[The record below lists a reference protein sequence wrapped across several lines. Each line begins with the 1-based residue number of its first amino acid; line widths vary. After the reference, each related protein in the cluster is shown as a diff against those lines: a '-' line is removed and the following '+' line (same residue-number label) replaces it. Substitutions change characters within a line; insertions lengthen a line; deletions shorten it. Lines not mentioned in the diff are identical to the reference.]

1 MNFGRWKGLVNRY
14 LINGVILVIAWGG
27 MFRRSFNCD
36 TLAHM
41 VNTKGDMAIMMS
53 HGRYLVALQDWLLYQ
68 VGLSTTTHTGI
79 TAMAEV
85 ALLALAVCILQR
97 CFEDKII
104 NPSGI
109 YEQLAW
115 ISISSLVFSN
125 VLFAESFMFGECALM
140 FGMAYL
146 LATVGIWAFTRKK
159 YLWAFLFS
167 SFRRWNTRQRSSM
180 QQLFFPHGSL
190 SIMNAGL
197 QKELWLWKSSVE

>member
-104 NPSGI
+104 NPYGI

-159 YLWAFLFS
+159 YLWAFLFFFLS
-167 SFRRWNTRQRSSM
+167 AAGGGAKSPPPHRLSCNLTETRKFNLYARY
-180 QQLFFPHGSL
+180 
-190 SIMNAGL
+190 
-197 QKELWLWKSSVE
+197 